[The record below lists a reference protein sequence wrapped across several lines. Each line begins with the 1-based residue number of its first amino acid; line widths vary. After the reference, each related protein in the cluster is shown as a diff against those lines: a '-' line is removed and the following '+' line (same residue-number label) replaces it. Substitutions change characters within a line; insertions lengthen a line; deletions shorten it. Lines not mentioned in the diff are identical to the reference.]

1 MFKSYLYPVT
11 FAFGVFPIAALLFTL
26 PFLVVQYRRHGYVN
40 KVRALVLYLFLLYL
54 MNAIFLVMLSLPTSR
69 HNLPLSGGAL
79 QLIPFHFI
87 HDIMKETSIVP
98 GEPSTYWRLL
108 QERAVWQVLL
118 NVALTVPFGMMLRY
132 YFRSGPIASL
142 ILSFLLSLFIEVTQL
157 TGIYGIY
164 DHPYRVFDVDDLMTN
179 TLGGMLGFL
188 LAEWLSRYLPRIEH
202 LDRGVDLTTKRVSYT
217 RRGLALMFDYIVLGM
232 LMTVIH
238 EIGIKQAYFVST
250 GIYFM
255 LIPYLTGGRT
265 PGKWLV
271 RIQLI
276 GLPADQ
282 GERKPSGRVAAAVY
296 NFLSAS
302 RERQP
307 AGLLPLVVRY
317 GLLYWGVF
325 GLNRLL
331 VFPDNYAPSL
341 FRILLAIIILVA
353 NVGFA
358 IHVAKRF
365 FRREPLLFYEQISRT
380 GHTIILKEKAREA
393 TVPGPRNKSSIHE
406 K

>member
-54 MNAIFLVMLSLPTSR
+54 MNAIFLVMLPLPTSR

-353 NVGFA
+353 NVAFA
-358 IHVAKRF
+358 IHVAKHF

-380 GHTIILKEKAREA
+380 GHAIILKEKAREA
-393 TVPGPRNKSSIHE
+393 TVSNRRKKSSIKE

>member
-1 MFKSYLYPVT
+1 MLRDYLYPVT

-54 MNAIFLVMLSLPTSR
+54 MNAIFLVMLPLPASR
-69 HNLPLSGGAL
+69 HNQPLSGGAL

-87 HDIMKETSIVP
+87 HDIMKETAIVP

-118 NVALTVPFGMMLRY
+118 NVALTVPFGMMIRY
-132 YFRSGPIASL
+132 YFRSGPVVSL

-164 DHPYRVFDVDDLMTN
+164 DYPYRIFDVDDLMTN

-202 LDRGVDLTTKRVSYT
+202 LDRGVDLATKRVTYT
-217 RRGLALMFDYIVLGM
+217 RRGLALFFDYILLGIIM
-232 LMTVIH
+232 SVIH
-238 EIGIKQAYFVST
+238 ALGIKNVYFVST

-271 RIQLI
+271 RIQLV

-282 GERKPSGRVAAAVY
+282 GERKPTGRVAAAVY

-302 RERQP
+302 GERQP
-307 AGLLPLVVRY
+307 AGLLPLIVRY

-325 GLNRLL
+325 GLNLWYILPENEMPGLL
-331 VFPDNYAPSL
+331 
-341 FRILLAIIILVA
+341 RILFAMFILVM

-358 IHVAKRF
+358 IHVTKRL
-365 FRREPLLFYEQISRT
+365 FRRVPLLFYEQISRT
-380 GHTIILKEKAREA
+380 GHVILLEESAHDADKPVRRK
-393 TVPGPRNKSSIHE
+393 NSSIRD

>member
-54 MNAIFLVMLSLPTSR
+54 MNAIFLVMLPLPTSR

-202 LDRGVDLTTKRVSYT
+202 LDCGVDLTTKRVSYT
-217 RRGLALMFDYIVLGM
+217 RRGLALMFDYILLGI
-232 LMTVIH
+232 LMTFIH
-238 EIGIKQAYFVST
+238 EIGINQAYFVST

-271 RIQLI
+271 RIQLV
-276 GLPADQ
+276 GLPAVQ
-282 GERKPSGRVAAAVY
+282 GERRPTGRVAAAVY

-302 RERQP
+302 GERQP

-331 VFPDNYAPSL
+331 VFPDNYVPSL